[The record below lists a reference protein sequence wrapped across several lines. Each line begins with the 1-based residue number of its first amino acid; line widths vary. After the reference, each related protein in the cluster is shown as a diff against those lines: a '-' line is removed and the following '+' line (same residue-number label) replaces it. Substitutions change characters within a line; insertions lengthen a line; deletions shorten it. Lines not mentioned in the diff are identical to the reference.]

1 MSDSKKSCLGFG
13 ALILGLGLAVVSLL
27 AGGIGQIINWFGGES
42 IVNLKTGSTVAI
54 TVFAVLFLSALY
66 FFISIQ
72 DWSWFPAILGG
83 VYTVLPDLILGPE
96 DDIIAMI
103 AGVGL
108 SGLLSYIQHRRGK
121 SGGTKRPPELP
132 YE

>member
-1 MSDSKKSCLGFG
+1 MSDSKKSCLGFS

-42 IVNLKTGSTVAI
+42 IVNLRTGSIVAI

-66 FFISIQ
+66 FFISIR

-83 VYTVLPDLILGPE
+83 IYTILPDLILGPE
-96 DDIIAMI
+96 DDIVAMV

-108 SGLLSYIQHRRGK
+108 SGLLSYIQHRRGQ
-121 SGGTKRPPELP
+121 STGANQPPELP
-132 YE
+132 N